1 MKCGGVLI
9 FSSFV
14 LWKGSIATCLKLTVK
29 RKLKYPSF
37 RNQRDGF
44 EFCARKLFVY
54 CRENNSSF
62 VEFGSLVPLRNTGR
76 ALIYSGGTK
85 GDSMVKGGVTIIM
98 LMHSRNQSPHHN
110 KALRWQ
116 RVWETGSLT
125 SAGEN
130 RWAIVI
136 KALIWQ
142 FLPQV
147 PS

>member
-1 MKCGGVLI
+1 MWGGVLI

-14 LWKGSIATCLKLTVK
+14 LWTGSVATCLKLTVK
-29 RKLKYPSF
+29 KKLKYPSF

-44 EFCARKLFVY
+44 EFCVRKLFTVERITPHLWRLVLW
-54 CRENNSSF
+54 CRSEI
-62 VEFGSLVPLRNTGR
+62 RGR

-85 GDSMVKGGVTIIM
+85 GDSMIKGGVTIIM
-98 LMHSRNQSPHHN
+98 LMHSRNQSPHHT